1 MVSVDCVEKGIASYL
16 DTELITKLPQDGI
29 QRVLVGTVASL
40 MIKKS
45 GNLVNSLK
53 NNQLVQ
59 MLELMD
65 ENNNIDIDTLR
76 DELKNNIQDCGV
88 RIEVPILGVMT
99 FHKQDVDTLYSH
111 IMKYSTTPSIDPLTN
126 AQPM

>member
-16 DTELITKLPQDGI
+16 DSELITKLPQDGI

-45 GNLVNSLK
+45 GNLVDSLK

-65 ENNNIDIDTLR
+65 DNNNVDIDTLR
-76 DELKNNIQDCGV
+76 DELKNNIQECGV
-88 RIEVPILGVMT
+88 RIDIPVLGVMT
-99 FHKQDVDTLYSH
+99 FHKQDIDTLYSH
-111 IMKYSTTPSIDPLTN
+111 IMKYANTPSVDNLNGVTS
-126 AQPM
+126 A